1 MAAPDYF
8 EFLGL
13 PRRLNLDAAELQRR
27 FYALSRE
34 LHPDRFSRAPA
45 AERERALSASAVL
58 NDAYRTLR
66 DPIARAEYALGGAG
80 DTEQPPPELL
90 EEVFEANEALADSD
104 ADEIAAAHRR
114 FSALLAETDTS
125 LPALFARYDEGEP
138 AAADEIRA
146 ALARRRFLKKLVGR
160 LENV

>member
-13 PRRLNLDAAELQRR
+13 PRRLDLDAADLQRR

-34 LHPDRFSRAPA
+34 LHPDRFSRASA
-45 AERERALSASAVL
+45 EERERALSASAVL

-66 DPIARAEYALGGAG
+66 DPIARAGYVLGGTGEA
-80 DTEQPPPELL
+80 EQPPELL

-104 ADEIAAAHRR
+104 ADEIAAARER
-114 FSALLAETDTS
+114 FTALLAETEAS
-125 LPALFARYDEGEP
+125 LPALFARYDAGEP

-146 ALARRRFLKKLVGR
+146 ALGRRRFLKKLVER
-160 LENV
+160 LDNV